1 MSQCA
6 GSWLECVIEKL
17 QANKGKW
24 RRISKEAGVPYDTL
38 TKIALSRVADPR
50 VSNVQALYDY
60 FVKAEASVPCT
71 NSVELTSAP
80 TVAC

>member
-24 RRISKEAGVPYDTL
+24 RCISREAGVPYDTL
-38 TKIALSRVADPR
+38 TKIALSRVTDPR

-60 FVKAEASVPCT
+60 FVKAEASASCP
-71 NSVELTSAP
+71 NSGDLTPAS
-80 TVAC
+80 TVA